1 MVEYFKVFWN
11 RLKVSVFYKNIAIVA
26 GGNITA
32 KLIGI
37 LLTPVITRLY
47 SPADYGVY
55 NIFMSII
62 GVTGSLV
69 TLRYAV
75 VIPVAKDER
84 TSDNVLKLCFSI
96 TFVLSLLWVITIFVF
111 GDTLSEYYKSEE
123 LKTFVWLI
131 PLVFFGQGIYE
142 ALNQWAVRNKQF
154 RLITRTKIS
163 QSVSSTGLKI
173 GLGFLNVKPLGLFV
187 GHIAQEVAGISTLL
201 TKLIKTKPTFFREFA
216 WPEIKQV
223 AIRYKKFPL
232 IQSWSQLLLASGVQ
246 LPVLFLGMYYGAEVV
261 GIFGLAKSM
270 IQLPMGLI
278 GDSVAQVY
286 YAEISKLGKDNPD
299 KIYRLTVTLIKRLFF
314 IGLIPVAFLIILGPW
329 LFSVVF
335 GSEWHDAGVY
345 ARYLSIYILMSLIS
359 TPVAHIFNL
368 YERMDLQLI
377 LNIVRVLLIV
387 IVFVVCHYIEIAA
400 INSIIVYSISMFFYF
415 LFLTF
420 VILQLV
426 KKNIS
431 K

>member
-1 MVEYFKVFWN
+1 M
-11 RLKVSVFYKNIAIVA
+11 KVSVFYKNIAIVA

-75 VIPVAKDER
+75 VIPIAKDER

-270 IQLPMGLI
+270 IQLPMGL
-278 GDSVAQVY
+278 Y
-286 YAEISKLGKDNPD
+286 YAEISKFGKVNPD
-299 KIYRLTVTLIKRLFF
+299 KIYRLSVSLIKRLFF
-314 IGLIPVAFLIILGPW
+314 IGLIPVAFLIISGPW

-335 GSEWHDAGVY
+335 GSEWHDAGAY
-345 ARYLSIYILMSLIS
+345 ARYLSIYILMSLVS
-359 TPVAHIFNL
+359 APVSHVFNI

-400 INSIIVYSISMFFYF
+400 INSIIVFSISMFFYF

>member
-1 MVEYFKVFWN
+1 MIDSFNVFWS
-11 RLKVSVFYKNIAIVA
+11 RLKSSVFYKNIAIVA
-26 GGNITA
+26 GGNIAA

-37 LLTPVITRLY
+37 LFTPVITRLY
-47 SPADYGVY
+47 SPADFGVY
-55 NIFMSII
+55 NIFISII
-62 GVTGSLV
+62 GITGSLA

-75 VIPVAKDER
+75 AIPIVKDER

-96 TFVLSLLWVITIFVF
+96 TFVLSLLWVIAISAF
-111 GDTLSEYYKSEE
+111 GDTLSEYYKSEV
-123 LKTFVWLI
+123 LKTYIWFI
-131 PLVFFGQGIYE
+131 PVVFLGQGIYE
-142 ALNQWAVRNKQF
+142 ALNQWAIRNKQF

-163 QSVSSTGLKI
+163 QSVSSTGIKI

-201 TKLIKTKPTFFREFA
+201 TKLMKSKPTFFREFS
-216 WPEIKQV
+216 WSEIKQ
-223 AIRYKKFPL
+223 AAFRYKKFPL

-299 KIYRLTVTLIKRLFF
+299 KIYRLTVTLIKRLFI

-335 GSEWHDAGVY
+335 GSEWHDAGAY
-345 ARYLSIYILMSLIS
+345 ARYLSIYILMSLVS
-359 TPVAHIFNL
+359 APVSHVFNI

-387 IVFVVCHYIEIAA
+387 IVFVVCHYIEITA
-400 INSIIVYSISMFFYF
+400 INSIIVFSISMFFYF

-420 VILQLV
+420 VVLQLV